1 MNILMIFRVALRA
14 IWRNK
19 IRSLLTALGIIVG
32 IAAVIAVIAIGQGAS
47 TEMQRSISS
56 MGNNLV
62 MIFPGSMRT
71 GGMQMGAGAVTTLTP
86 EDGEQIQLQLQHLV
100 AGVTPMVR
108 SAAQVIF
115 QENNW
120 ATTISGCGSAFPIVR
135 GWDVGDGAFFTDAD
149 VRAGNRVVILG
160 KTVADNLFG
169 ETDPVGQT
177 IRVKNM
183 PFKVVGVMQTKGTNS
198 MGQDQDDI
206 LIMPYST
213 VKRVLQRSK
222 FNNVNQLLVSLHSL
236 DDLETA
242 KEEITA
248 LLRQRHKLG
257 NDKEDDFTVRD
268 MTEILDSIT
277 SITRLMTILLTCVA
291 SISLIVGGI
300 GIMNIMLVSVTER
313 TKEIGLRMAIGA
325 RPIDILMQFLLESIV
340 LALVGGFIGIIVGVS
355 GALTVGHVQKWPILI
370 TQSSIVI
377 SFTFSALVGVAFGF
391 FPALR
396 ASRLNPIDCLP
407 YE

>member
-1 MNILMIFRVALRA
+1 
-14 IWRNK
+14 
-19 IRSLLTALGIIVG
+19 
-32 IAAVIAVIAIGQGAS
+32 
-47 TEMQRSISS
+47 
-56 MGNNLV
+56 
-62 MIFPGSMRT
+62 
-71 GGMQMGAGAVTTLTP
+71 
-86 EDGEQIQLQLQHLV
+86 LQHLV

-108 SAAQVIF
+108 SAAQVIY

-396 ASRLNPIDCLP
+396 ASRLNPIDCLR